1 MTPVSSK
8 KVTMANIDDQ
18 AIDWVAR
25 QSKGGLTPGEQAA
38 FEAWYDGDSRHQGAY
53 LRAQGLW
60 QSLEGVQIDPRWLT
74 EKGLTEKGLT
84 KKELAEKGV
93 AEPVAKRA
101 PMSRR
106 GLLLGASG
114 LAAAA
119 AAGGFVM
126 LNQPK
131 SLQTKLGEF
140 RKVPLPD
147 QSVASLNTDSHVEV
161 AVTPKVRRVVLVK
174 GEAWF
179 SVAKDPEKPFV
190 VEVDDVRVKAVG
202 TAFSVRRKSS
212 GVEVIVTEGTVA
224 TWRED
229 LHVEPKL
236 IQAGEEA
243 FVSTTTP
250 LIDVSANAGAEAR
263 LAWRDGNIVLQNDTL
278 ADAAAEFN
286 RYNTRKIVVADPAL
300 LQKRFVGV
308 YHVDQPGQFAEAVKM
323 LLNIPVTDG
332 ADRIVIGEPKDGS
345 GINNL

>member
-1 MTPVSSK
+1 
-8 KVTMANIDDQ
+8 MASIDDQ

-25 QSKGGLTPGEQAA
+25 QSRGGLDPDEQAA

-60 QSLEGVQIDPRWLT
+60 QSLEGVRIDSDWLVAPAVTPR
-74 EKGLTEKGLT
+74 
-84 KKELAEKGV
+84 AAV
-93 AEPVAKRA
+93 
-101 PMSRR
+101 SRR
-106 GLLLGASG
+106 DLLLGASG

-119 AAGGFVM
+119 CAGGWVW
-126 LNQPK
+126 LSRPK
-131 SLQTKLGEF
+131 SLQTRVGEF

-147 QSVASLNTDSHVEV
+147 RSVASLNTDSHVEV
-161 AVTPKVRRVVLVK
+161 AVTHEVRRVVLVK

-179 SVAKDPEKPFV
+179 AVAKDPKKPFV

-202 TAFSVRRKSS
+202 TAFSVRRKTS

-229 LHVEPKL
+229 LHAQPKL

-250 LIDVSANAGAEAR
+250 AIDVSSNAQAETR

-278 ADAAAEFN
+278 ADAVSEFN
-286 RYNTRKIVVADPAL
+286 RYNAQKIEVADPAL

-308 YHVDQPGQFAEAVKM
+308 YHVDQPSQFARAVKL
-323 LLNIPVTDG
+323 LLNIPV
-332 ADRIVIGEPKDGS
+332 AVSPQRIVIGGPKDNS
-345 GINNL
+345 EINTL

>member
-1 MTPVSSK
+1 
-8 KVTMANIDDQ
+8 MANIDDQ

-25 QSKGGLTPGEQAA
+25 QAKGGLSPGEQTA
-38 FEAWYDGDSRHQGAY
+38 FDAWYDGDSRHQGAY

-60 QSLEGVQIDPRWLT
+60 QSVEDVQIDPAWLAG
-74 EKGLTEKGLT
+74 EP
-84 KKELAEKGV
+84 AV
-93 AEPVAKRA
+93 AAVAGT
-101 PMSRR
+101 SRR
-106 GLLLGASG
+106 YLLLGASG

-119 AAGGFVM
+119 VAGGWVW
-126 LNQPK
+126 LDRPK
-131 SLQTKLGEF
+131 SLRTRLGEF

-161 AVTPKVRRVVLVK
+161 AVTSKVRRVVLVK

-179 SVAKDPEKPFV
+179 SVAKDPKKPFV

-229 LHVEPKL
+229 LHAQPKL
-236 IQAGEEA
+236 VQAGEQA
-243 FVSTTTP
+243 FVSMTTP
-250 LIDVSANAGAEAR
+250 AIDVSADTGAEAR

-278 ADAAAEFN
+278 SDAVGEFN
-286 RYNTRKIVVADPAL
+286 RYNTQKIVVADPLL

-308 YHVDQPGQFAEAVKM
+308 YHVDQPGQFAEAVKL
-323 LLNIPVTDG
+323 LLNAPV
-332 ADRIVIGEPKDGS
+332 AVAPDRIVIGATKDGS
-345 GINNL
+345 GINSL

>member
-1 MTPVSSK
+1 
-8 KVTMANIDDQ
+8 MANIDDQ

-25 QSKGGLTPGEQAA
+25 QAKGGLNPDEQAV
-38 FEAWYDGDSRHQGAY
+38 FEAWYDADPRHQGAY

-60 QSLEGVQIDPRWLT
+60 QSLEGIRIDPDWL
-74 EKGLTEKGLT
+74 
-84 KKELAEKGV
+84 V
-93 AEPVAKRA
+93 EPASGTVSR
-101 PMSRR
+101 PVSRR
-106 GLLLGASG
+106 RLLLLGASG

-119 AAGGFVM
+119 CAGGWVW
-126 LNQPK
+126 LSRPK
-131 SLQTKLGEF
+131 SLQTRLGEF

-179 SVAKDPEKPFV
+179 AVAKDPQKPFV

-202 TAFSVRRKSS
+202 TAFSVRRRAS

-229 LHVEPKL
+229 LHAEPKL

-243 FVSTTTP
+243 FVSTTSP
-250 LIDVSANAGAEAR
+250 LIDVSTNADAEAR

-278 ADAAAEFN
+278 ADAIAEFN
-286 RYNTRKIVVADPAL
+286 RYNAQKIEVADPAL

-308 YHVDQPGQFAEAVKM
+308 YHVDQPGQFAEAVK
-323 LLNIPVTDG
+323 LLLDIPVSVS
-332 ADRIVIGEPKDGS
+332 AQRIVIGAARNSSETS
-345 GINNL
+345 GL